1 MRRSNSGVCAAREAG
16 SGVYAAREAGSGVYA
31 AREAGSGVY
40 AAREAG
46 LRKLLLC
53 RVAPRSRNFTR
64 LRPKIVVDEIAGCA
78 QYQIRPVVDH
88 VALVFATVGSGT
100 ASVARI
106 DIARPFSLLWSMRT

>member
-1 MRRSNSGVCAAREAG
+1 MCRSNSGVC
-16 SGVYAAREAGSGVYA
+16 AAREAGSGVYA

-64 LRPKIVVDEIAGCA
+64 LRPKIDVDEIAGCA

-100 ASVARI
+100 ASGARI